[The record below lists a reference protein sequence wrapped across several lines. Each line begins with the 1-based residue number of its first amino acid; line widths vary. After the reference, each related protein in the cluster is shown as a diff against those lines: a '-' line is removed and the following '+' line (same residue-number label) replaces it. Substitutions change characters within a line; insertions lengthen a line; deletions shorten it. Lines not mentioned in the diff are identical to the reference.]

1 MNGSQVV
8 IDASFALRLFLPHPL
23 RGNVREILTGLV
35 VQGYQLVAPMLWAY
49 ETTSG
54 VSRAVYMKAILPHEA
69 RRLLNHLEDMQ
80 VLLVSP
86 DEDQNNRALEWTLK
100 LNRGAAYDSYYL
112 ALAETFGCDLWT
124 ADRRLYNA
132 IDTTWVR
139 WIEERL

>member
-1 MNGSQVV
+1 MNRSQVV

-23 RGNVREILTGLV
+23 RENVREILTGLV
-35 VQGYQLVAPMLWAY
+35 VQGYQLVSPMLWAY

-54 VSRAVYMKAILPHEA
+54 VSRAVYMKAILPDEA

-132 IDTTWVR
+132 VDTPWVR